1 VRLEQK
7 IHREWIVRYRK
18 NLKFQNKE
26 ERRVYMDD
34 IVLKGEIGDIIFQN
48 KENGYTV
55 FTILAQGEET
65 TCVGVV
71 PMIHEGESL
80 EVRGNWSNHPAY
92 GKQLQVQFYEKSM
105 PTSQSGMEKY
115 LASGLIKGLGPKTSR
130 KIVQRFGDASFYVIE
145 EKPDLLTEI
154 KGITHDKAQ
163 RISEIFREQHEL
175 RKVMMF
181 LQGFEVS
188 PAYIMKIYKKY
199 KGRTFEVV
207 KTNPYRLAD
216 DVFGIGFKMAD
227 KMAANAGI
235 AEDDPNR
242 IKAAVKYVLNQAA
255 SNGDCFLPKE
265 KLVNQA
271 VELLELHPLSVE
283 NAIRELQVESQVW
296 QERMGDTDAVY
307 LNFYYYAEMAV
318 AKRLLELTME
328 CEEVD
333 LNSQEKQIQQV
344 EKETGVQ
351 LAPEQREAVMEAMS
365 GGVLIITGGPGT
377 GKTTTINTIL
387 RLLEKEEK
395 EVVLAAPTGR
405 AAKRMTEATG
415 VEAKTIHR
423 LLGTTFVSED
433 NRRQVFDKNE
443 DDPIEADVIIIDETS
458 MVDLPLMHALLRA
471 IEIGTSVIF
480 VGDMDQLPSVGAGNV
495 LKDMI
500 RCERLRVV
508 RLRHVFRQAQE
519 SAIIMNAHLINQGED
534 PILNEN
540 GTDFFFL
547 RRAYGQDVAA
557 TIQELVKSR
566 LPKYTGHDGLA
577 DMQILTPMR
586 KGLLGV
592 QSLNQV
598 LQQTL
603 NPPHTDKEE
612 KQFRQTTFREG
623 DKVMQIK
630 NNYNIVWRCYNSH
643 GKRTDEGL
651 GIYNGDAG
659 RITKIDDDN
668 EILQVLF
675 DDGKV
680 VDYDFNQLEEL
691 ELAYAITIH
700 KSQGSEYPV
709 VILPIYSGPPMLMTR
724 NLLYTAVTRAK
735 ELVVLV
741 GLKETVTGMIANNR
755 EIWRFT
761 GLAERIQNLYDFMF
775 EQEEQP

>member
-1 VRLEQK
+1 
-7 IHREWIVRYRK
+7 
-18 NLKFQNKE
+18 
-26 ERRVYMDD
+26 MDED
-34 IVLKGEIGDIIFQN
+34 VILKGEVGDIIFQN
-48 KENGYTV
+48 KDNGYTV
-55 FTILAQGEET
+55 FTILARGEEV

-71 PMIHEGESL
+71 PMIHSGESL

-130 KIVQRFGDASFYVIE
+130 KIVERFGDASFYVIE

-154 KGITHDKAQ
+154 KGITHEKAQ

-199 KGRTFEVV
+199 KGRTFEIV

-235 AEDDPNR
+235 AADDPNR
-242 IKAAVKYVLNQAA
+242 IKSAIKYVLNQGA

-283 NAIRELQVESQVW
+283 NAIRELQVESQIW
-296 QERMGDTDAVY
+296 QEKIADLDAVY

-318 AKRLLELTME
+318 AKRLLELSMD
-328 CEEVD
+328 CEGED
-333 LNSQEKQIQQV
+333 FNILEKQIQQV

-351 LAPEQREAVMEAMS
+351 LAPEQRQAVMEAMS

-423 LLGTTFVSED
+423 LLGTTFVSDD
-433 NRRQVFDKNE
+433 NRRQAFDKNE

-458 MVDLPLMHALLRA
+458 MVDLHLMHALLRA
-471 IEIGTSVIF
+471 VENGTSVIL

-500 RCERLRVV
+500 RSERLRVV

-519 SAIIMNAHLINQGED
+519 SAIIMNAHRINQGED

-547 RRAYGQDVAA
+547 RRAYGQEVLV
-557 TIQELVKSR
+557 TVQELVKSR

-586 KGLLGV
+586 KGILGV

-603 NPPHTDKEE
+603 NPPSHKKQE
-612 KQFRQTTFREG
+612 KQFRQITFREG

-630 NNYNIVWRCYNSH
+630 NNYNIVWRCYNNH

-668 EILQVLF
+668 ETLQVLF

-680 VDYDFNQLEEL
+680 VDYDFAQLEEI

-709 VILPIYSGPPMLMTR
+709 VILPVYSGPPMLMTR

-741 GLKETVTGMIANNR
+741 GLRETVNGMIANNR
-755 EIWRFT
+755 EVGRYT
-761 GLAERIQNLYDFMF
+761 GLAERIRNLYDFMF
-775 EQEEQP
+775 EQEVQP

>member
-1 VRLEQK
+1 ME
-7 IHREWIVRYRK
+7 
-18 NLKFQNKE
+18 
-26 ERRVYMDD
+26 D
-34 IVLKGEIGDIIFQN
+34 IVLKGEIGDIIYQN

-55 FTILAQGEET
+55 FTILAKGEET

-71 PMIHEGESL
+71 PMVHEGESL

-115 LASGLIKGLGPKTSR
+115 LASGLIKGLGPKTSK

-154 KGITHDKAQ
+154 KGITHEKAL

-235 AEDDPNR
+235 AEDNPNR

-265 KLVNQA
+265 KLLNQA
-271 VELLELHPLSVE
+271 VELLELNLLSVE

-328 CEEVD
+328 WEEVD
-333 LNSQEKQIQQV
+333 LNAQEKQIQQV

-351 LAPEQREAVMEAMS
+351 LAPEQRQAVIEAMS

-415 VEAKTIHR
+415 MEAKTIHR

-500 RCERLRVV
+500 RCDRLRVV

-519 SAIIMNAHLINQGED
+519 SAIIMNAHRINQGED

-547 RRAYGQDVAA
+547 RRSYGRDVVA
-557 TIQELVKSR
+557 TIQELVKTR
-566 LPKYTGHDGLA
+566 LPKYTGHDGLV

-603 NPPHTDKEE
+603 NPPHSDKEE

-659 RITKIDDDN
+659 RITKIDEDN

-741 GLKETVTGMIANNR
+741 GLKETVSGMIGNNR
-755 EIWRFT
+755 EVWRFT

-775 EQEEQP
+775 EQEDQP

>member
-1 VRLEQK
+1 MEDVL
-7 IHREWIVRYRK
+7 
-18 NLKFQNKE
+18 
-26 ERRVYMDD
+26 
-34 IVLKGEIGDIIFQN
+34 LKGEVGDIIFQN

-55 FTILAQGEET
+55 FTMEIQEEEI

-71 PMIHEGESL
+71 PLIHSGESL
-80 EVRGNWSNHPAY
+80 SVRGNWSNHPVY
-92 GKQLQVQFYEKSM
+92 GKQLQVQFYEKFM

-115 LASGLIKGLGPKTSR
+115 LSSGLIKGLGPKTSR
-130 KIVQRFGDASFYVIE
+130 KIVERFGDAAFYVIE
-145 EKPDLLTEI
+145 EKPDMLTEI
-154 KGITHDKAQ
+154 KGITHEKAQ

-188 PAYIMKIYKKY
+188 PAYTMRIYKRY
-199 KGRTFEVV
+199 KGRTFDIV

-216 DVFGIGFKMAD
+216 DIFGIGFKMAD

-235 AEDDPNR
+235 AEDNPNR

-255 SNGDCFLPKE
+255 SNGDCFLPKDRLITE
-265 KLVNQA
+265 S
-271 VELLELHPLSVE
+271 VELLELHPLAVE
-283 NAIRELQVESQVW
+283 NAIRELQVESQIW
-296 QERMGDTDAVY
+296 QENLEGLDVVY

-318 AKRLLELTME
+318 AKRFIELSMD
-328 CEEVD
+328 CEETEPEI
-333 LNSQEKQIQQV
+333 LERQISQMEN
-344 EKETGVQ
+344 ETGVQ
-351 LAPEQREAVMEAMS
+351 LAPEQRQAVQEAMS

-405 AAKRMTEATG
+405 AAKRMTDATG

-423 LLGTTFVSED
+423 LLGTTFVSDD

-443 DDPIEADVIIIDETS
+443 DDPIEADVLIIDETS
-458 MVDLPLMHALLRA
+458 MVDLHLMHALLRA
-471 IEIGTSVIF
+471 IENGTSVIF

-500 RCERLRVV
+500 RSERLRVV
-508 RLRHVFRQAQE
+508 RLQHVFRQAQE
-519 SAIIMNAHLINQGED
+519 SAIIMNAHRINQGEE
-534 PILNEN
+534 PVLNEG
-540 GTDFFFL
+540 GTDFFFM
-547 RRAYGQDVAA
+547 RRAYGQEVLS
-557 TIQELVKSR
+557 TVQELVKSR

-577 DMQILTPMR
+577 DMQVLTPMR

-603 NPPHTDKEE
+603 NPPSLDKKE
-612 KQFRQTTFREG
+612 KEFRQTTFREG

-630 NNYNIVWRCYNSH
+630 NNYNIVWRCFSCR
-643 GKRTDEGL
+643 GKRVDEGL
-651 GIYNGDAG
+651 GVYNGDAG
-659 RITKIDDDN
+659 RILKIDEEN
-668 EILQVLF
+668 EMVRVSY

-680 VDYDFNQLEEL
+680 VDYDFTQLEEL

-709 VILPIYSGPPMLMTR
+709 VILPVYSGPPMLMTR

-741 GLKETVTGMIANNR
+741 GLRETVNSMIANNR
-755 EIWRFT
+755 EVGRYT
-761 GLAERIQNLYDFMF
+761 ALAERIRNLYDFMN
-775 EQEEQP
+775 EQEVQP

>member
-1 VRLEQK
+1 MEDV
-7 IHREWIVRYRK
+7 
-18 NLKFQNKE
+18 
-26 ERRVYMDD
+26 
-34 IVLKGEIGDIIFQN
+34 VLKGEIADIIFQN
-48 KENGYTV
+48 SENGYTV
-55 FTILAQGEET
+55 FTVLSQGEEI

-71 PMIHEGESL
+71 PLIHAGESL
-80 EVRGNWSNHPAY
+80 EVRGNWNNHPAY

-105 PTSQSGMEKY
+105 PTSQNGMEKY
-115 LASGLIKGLGPKTSR
+115 LASGLIKGLGPKTAK
-130 KIVQRFGDASFYVIE
+130 KIVERFGDASFYVIE
-145 EKPDLLTEI
+145 EKPDLLTEVR
-154 KGITHDKAQ
+154 GITYEKAQ
-163 RISEIFREQHEL
+163 RISEIFSEQHEM

-181 LQGFEVS
+181 LQGFEIS
-188 PAYIMKIYKKY
+188 PAFTMRIYKKY
-199 KGRTFEVV
+199 KGRTFEIV

-216 DVFGIGFKMAD
+216 DVVGIGFKMAD

-235 AEDDPNR
+235 PLDDPNR
-242 IKAAVKYVLNQAA
+242 IKSAIKYVLNQAA
-255 SNGDCFLPKE
+255 TNGDCFLPKE
-265 KLVNQA
+265 KLINQA
-271 VELLELHPLSVE
+271 VELLDMHPLAVE
-283 NAIRELQVESQVW
+283 NGIRELQVESQIW
-296 QERMGDTDAVY
+296 QEKMESCDVVY

-318 AKRLLELTME
+318 AKRLLELSMDVETI
-328 CEEVD
+328 D
-333 LNSQEKQIQQV
+333 LNVLEKQIKQV
-344 EKETGVQ
+344 EKETAVH
-351 LAPEQREAVMEAMS
+351 LATEQAKAVMESMC
-365 GGVLIITGGPGT
+365 GGVLVITGGPGT

-395 EVVLAAPTGR
+395 EVILAAPTGR

-423 LLGTTFVSED
+423 LLGTTFVSDD

-443 DDPIEADVIIIDETS
+443 DEPIEADVIIIDEMS
-458 MVDLPLMHALLRA
+458 MVDLHLMHALLRA
-471 IEIGTSVIF
+471 IAPGTSVIF

-500 RCERLRVV
+500 GSERLRVA
-508 RLRHVFRQAQE
+508 RLSHVFRQAQE
-519 SAIIMNAHLINQGED
+519 SAIIMNAHRINQGEE
-534 PILNEN
+534 PTLNEN
-540 GTDFFFL
+540 GTDFFFI
-547 RRAYGQDVAA
+547 RRAYGQEVL
-557 TIQELVKSR
+557 TTVQELVKSR
-566 LPKYTGHDGLA
+566 LPKYTGHNGLS

-603 NPPHTDKEE
+603 NPPSHEKQE
-612 KQFRQTTFREG
+612 KQFRQTIFREG

-630 NNYNIVWRCYNSH
+630 NNYNIVWRSFTN

-659 RITKIDDDN
+659 RITTIDDDN
-668 EILQVLF
+668 ETLQVLF

-680 VDYDFNQLEEL
+680 VDYDFTQLEEL

-709 VILPIYSGPPMLMTR
+709 VILPVYSGPPMLMTR

-741 GLKETVTGMIANNR
+741 GLRETVNGMIANNR
-755 EIWRFT
+755 EIGRYT
-761 GLAERIQNLYDFMF
+761 GLRQRIQNLHDFMF
-775 EQEEQP
+775 EQDVQP